1 MKKIILDAGHGY
13 NTPGKRTPSGVN
25 GVVRE
30 WTMNANVCNYIAE
43 ILKDYDVEIT
53 RVDDVT
59 GETDVPVQTRT
70 NKINSVN
77 PDLFISIHHNGN
89 TGNWGTWSYVCT
101 FYNVNKPQRDV
112 DLAIILATEISKLT
126 GIKNSGGLPD
136 TKSAVGSLHM
146 VRETKSTI
154 PSVLCEGGFMDS
166 TLDYPIITSEKG
178 QRAYAQAV
186 ANVAISFLGLSKDE
200 AAIQGTKTVK
210 ITYAGIKITIDG
222 KATTLK
228 DLEGRAIEPFLMD
241 DTMYVPISPLVRQFG
256 KSSTYDTKTKTLAID

>member
-59 GETDVPVQTRT
+59 GQTDVPVQTRT
-70 NKINSVN
+70 NKINSIN

-89 TGNWGTWSYVCT
+89 TGNWGNWSYVCA
-101 FYNVNKPQRDV
+101 FYNVNKQKRDA
-112 DLAIILATEISKLT
+112 DLAAMLAAEISKQT

-166 TLDYPIITSEKG
+166 TIDYPIITSEKG

-186 ANVAISFLGLSKDE
+186 ANICVSYLGLTKTEDTT
-200 AAIQGTKTVK
+200 QGTKTVK
-210 ITYAGIKITIDG
+210 ITYDDIKITVDG
-222 KATTLK
+222 KPTTLK
-228 DLEGRAIEPFLMD
+228 NLEGQAIEPFLMD

-256 KSSTYDTKTKTLAID
+256 KTSTYDGKSKTLVIN